1 LNRQV
6 NGSLPFFPEQI
17 ARVLN
22 SRSPRKL
29 VDEDCG
35 RAAVLMLVFQGP
47 EDYCFLLTLRTQA
60 VETHKGQISFP
71 GGVKE
76 PEDQSMVETAL
87 RETWEEIG
95 LPRTSI
101 QVLGEFDDYRSVTD
115 LIVTPYVGWVVPPLS
130 LVPNRNEVEEV
141 LEVPLSLFR
150 DKNRLRVESKKR
162 CGQEYPVYFYN
173 FGRKEI
179 WGLTARII
187 RDFLMLIDGED

>member
-1 LNRQV
+1 M
-6 NGSLPFFPEQI
+6 PI
-17 ARVLN
+17 
-22 SRSPRKL
+22 
-29 VDEDCG
+29 
-35 RAAVLMLVFQGP
+35 FQGP
-47 EDYCFLLTLRTQA
+47 EDYCFLLTLRTHA

-76 PEDQSMVETAL
+76 PGDHSLVETAL

-95 LPRTSI
+95 LPQTRI

-115 LIVTPYVGWVVPPLS
+115 LIVTPYAGWVVPPLN

-150 DKNRLRVESKKR
+150 DTTRLRVESRKR
-162 CGQEYPVYFYN
+162 GGLEFPVYFYD
-173 FGRKEI
+173 FGGKEI

-187 RDFLMLIDGED
+187 RDFLILIDGQNEGGSLIPQI